1 MHVSMKGKGRTAPF
15 PALLFLL
22 RVPFSIELF
31 PDTTAPADSQII
43 TASGGKRS
51 AFAG

>member
-1 MHVSMKGKGRTAPF
+1 MSMKGKGRTVPF

-31 PDTTAPADSQII
+31 LDIPAPADRQIT
-43 TASGGKRS
+43 TASDGKRS
-51 AFAG
+51 AFAE